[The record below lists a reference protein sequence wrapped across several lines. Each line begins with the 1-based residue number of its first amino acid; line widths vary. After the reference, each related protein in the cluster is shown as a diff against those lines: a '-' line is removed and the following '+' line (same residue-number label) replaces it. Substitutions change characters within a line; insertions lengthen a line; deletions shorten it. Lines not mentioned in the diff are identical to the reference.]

1 MVSGRFEDYLFEEV
15 VITESNA
22 PRFILNG
29 EEVDIWDGELS
40 HYHSLSV
47 VDYIKES
54 LLEFEEK
61 EIDPFPEIIGKGSE
75 KEMLKNALMS
85 GSNILFKGMKG
96 YGKTTFSKSIAKL
109 LPERILA
116 VKGCKINDDP
126 TRPVCFSCK
135 KAVME
140 ENEVEL
146 TWVTRKWVRILG
158 DPMMTTRQ
166 LIGGLSIQ
174 KIREGYDIDSPE
186 VFTPGRILKAHRG
199 IAYVDELG
207 AIPSAM
213 QTLLHELLE
222 EKQITTP
229 EGDIIPM
236 RIDTIFISS
245 TNPAN
250 YRGTSDIKEPL
261 LDRMEEIYIG
271 PPDNLEEEIL
281 IGLRN
286 MRLKDGPALPD
297 WHLRI
302 LARTVRLARNDG
314 SKIAARIEVEP
325 SCRAT
330 IKLFDHV
337 RASALRANRDAVLFA
352 DYGKNYENIK
362 LGLRSRIELDYED
375 MSKDEVISAL
385 VEEAINQTSMEI
397 YSRIPRDEFGGI
409 IKDVE
414 DLSSSGI
421 IDVERAEFSDKK
433 HLSAFINNLCSSA
446 QEFNSAFEMLLEALR
461 RCTGVIYKIE
471 CGKYE
476 YSGRGAITS

>member
-1 MVSGRFEDYLFEEV
+1 MAGVEDYLFEDV
-15 VITESNA
+15 TITESNA

-40 HYHSLSV
+40 KYHSLSV
-47 VDYIKES
+47 ADYLRES
-54 LLEFEEK
+54 LLEFEERGT
-61 EIDPFPEIIGKGSE
+61 DPFPEIIGKKAE
-75 KEMLKNALMS
+75 KEMLKNALIS

-96 YGKTTFSKSIAKL
+96 YGKTTFSKAIAKL
-109 LPERILA
+109 LPEKILA

-126 TRPVCFSCK
+126 TKPVCFSCK
-135 KAVME
+135 RALLE
-140 ENEVEL
+140 DNEVEL
-146 TWVTRKWVRILG
+146 TWVGRKWVRILG

-229 EGDIIPM
+229 EGDIIPLK
-236 RIDTIFISS
+236 IDTIFISS

-250 YRGTSDIKEPL
+250 YRGTADIKEPL
-261 LDRMEEIYIG
+261 LDRMEEIFIG
-271 PPDNLEEEIL
+271 PPETLEEEIL

-286 MRLKDGPALPD
+286 MRLKDGPLLPD

-302 LARTVRLARNDG
+302 LARTVRLARAEDG
-314 SKIAARIEVEP
+314 SRFANRIEVEP

-337 RASALRANRDAVLFA
+337 KASALRANREAVILA
-352 DYGKNYENIK
+352 DYGRNYENVK
-362 LGLRSRIELDYED
+362 LAMRSRMELDYED
-375 MSKDEVISAL
+375 VSKDEVISAL
-385 VEEAINQTSMEI
+385 VEDAINRTSMEI
-397 YSRIPRDEFGGI
+397 YSKIPKEEFRGI
-409 IKDVE
+409 VE
-414 DLSSSGI
+414 DISELGEI
-421 IDVERAEFSDKK
+421 NIERAEFSDTE
-433 HLSAFINNLCSSA
+433 HLFPFVNSIASSPAEYSSA
-446 QEFNSAFEMLLEALR
+446 LEILLEALR
-461 RCTGVIYKIE
+461 RCTGVVTKVDV
-471 CGKYE
+471 GKYE
-476 YSGRGAITS
+476 CARAG

>member
-1 MVSGRFEDYLFEEV
+1 MAGIEEYLFEDI
-15 VITESNA
+15 VINEANA
-22 PRFILNG
+22 PRFTLDG
-29 EEVDIWDGELS
+29 VEVDIWDDGYVR
-40 HYHSLSV
+40 YHSLSV
-47 VDYIKES
+47 VDYLRDG
-54 LLEFEEK
+54 LLKFEERGV
-61 EIDPFPEIIGKGSE
+61 DPFSEIIGKRAE
-75 KEMLKNALMS
+75 KEMLKNALIS

-96 YGKTTFSKSIAKL
+96 YGKTTFSKAIAKL

-135 KAVME
+135 RALLEDE
-140 ENEVEL
+140 EVKL
-146 TWVTRKWVRILG
+146 TWIGRKWVRILG

-229 EGDIIPM
+229 EGDIIPIK
-236 RIDTIFISS
+236 IDTVFISS

-250 YRGTSDIKEPL
+250 YRGTADIKEPL

-271 PPDNLEEEIL
+271 PPETLEEEIL

-286 MRLKDGPALPD
+286 MKLKQGPIIPD

-302 LARTVRLARNDG
+302 LARTVRLARTRDG
-314 SKIAARIEVEP
+314 SRIANRIEVEP

-337 RASALRANRDAVLFA
+337 RASALRANREAVILA
-352 DYGKNYENIK
+352 DYGKDYENVK
-362 LGLRSRIELDYED
+362 LGMRSRIELDYED
-375 MSKDEVISAL
+375 FSKDEVISAL
-385 VEEAINQTSMEI
+385 VEDAINRTAMEI
-397 YSRIPRDEFGGI
+397 YSKIPKEKFGGI
-409 IKDVE
+409 ME
-414 DLSSSGI
+414 DISILGE
-421 IDVERAEFSDKK
+421 IDIERVEFSDTE
-433 HLSAFINNLCSSA
+433 HLFPFISNFCSPA
-446 QEFNSAFEMLLEALR
+446 EYNSALEILLESLR
-461 RCTGVIYKIE
+461 RCTGMVTKIDV
-471 CGKYE
+471 GKYE
-476 YSGRGAITS
+476 YARAS

>member
-1 MVSGRFEDYLFEEV
+1 MGGRFEDYLFEEV

-22 PRFILNG
+22 PRFVLNG
-29 EEVDIWDGELS
+29 EEVNIWDGELS

-47 VDYIKES
+47 ADYIKEK

-61 EIDPFPEIIGKGSE
+61 EIDPFPEIIGKESE

-116 VKGCKINDDP
+116 IKGCKIDDDP
-126 TRPVCFSCK
+126 TKPVCFSCK
-135 KAVME
+135 KAVIE

-146 TWVTRKWVRILG
+146 TWVGRKWVRILG

-186 VFTPGRILKAHRG
+186 VFTPGRVLKAHRG

-213 QTLLHELLE
+213 QTLLHELFE

-236 RIDTIFISS
+236 KIDTIFIAS

-271 PPDNLEEEIL
+271 PPESLEEEIL

-286 MRLKDGPALPD
+286 MKLRSGPALPD
-297 WHLRI
+297 WHLRV
-302 LARTVRLARNDG
+302 LARTVRLARNG
-314 SKIAARIEVEP
+314 GKISARIEVEP

-352 DYGKNYENIK
+352 DYGKEYENIK
-362 LGLRSRIELDYED
+362 LGLRSRIELDYEE
-375 MSKDEVISAL
+375 MSKDEIISAL

-409 IKDVE
+409 IRDIE
-414 DLSSSGI
+414 DLSDI
-421 IDVERAEFSDKK
+421 IEVERAEFLDKK
-433 HLSAFINNLCSSA
+433 HLSAFINNLCSSPV
-446 QEFNSAFEMLLEALR
+446 ESISAFEMLLETLR
-461 RCTGVIYKIE
+461 RCTGVVSKIE

-476 YSGRGAITS
+476 YAGKRSIRG

>member
-1 MVSGRFEDYLFEEV
+1 MASEYLDYLFED
-15 VITESNA
+15 VIVTESNA
-22 PRFILNG
+22 PRFVLDG
-29 EEVDIWDGELS
+29 VEVDIWNGDLS

-47 VDYIKES
+47 ADYIREG
-54 LLEFEEK
+54 LLRFEK
-61 EIDPFPEIIGKGSE
+61 KGIDPFPEIIGKKPE

-116 VKGCKINDDP
+116 IKGCKINDDP

-140 ENEVEL
+140 EEKVEL
-146 TWVTRKWVRILG
+146 TWVGRKWVRILG

-229 EGDIIPM
+229 EGDIIPL

-261 LDRMEEIYIG
+261 LDRMEEIFIG
-271 PPDNLEEEIL
+271 PPDTLEEEIL

-286 MRLKDGPALPD
+286 MRLKEGPVLPD

-302 LARTVRLARNDG
+302 LARTVRLARMNNG
-314 SKIAARIEVEP
+314 GKVASRIEVEP

-337 RASALRANRDAVLFA
+337 KASAMRAGRDVVLFA
-352 DYGKNYENIK
+352 DYGENYENVK
-362 LGLRSRIELDYED
+362 LGLRSRLELDYED
-375 MSKDEVISAL
+375 VSKDEVISAL
-385 VEEAINQTSMEI
+385 VEDAINRTSMEI
-397 YSRIPRDEFGGI
+397 YSRIPRDDFGEI
-409 IKDVE
+409 IE
-414 DLSSSGI
+414 EISSLGV
-421 IDVERAEFSDKK
+421 IDIERAEFSDKTY
-433 HLSAFINNLCSSA
+433 LSSFINNLCSSTL
-446 QEFNSAFEMLLEALR
+446 EFNSALEILLEALR
-461 RCTGVIYKIE
+461 RCTGVISKIE

-476 YSGRGAITS
+476 YAGKGAIKD